1 MTDEQFRAEKLYQI
15 SLTLTHSMLEKGHI
29 TVDEFTVIEQFLLDK
44 YRPLLGTLFSHIRL
58 T

>member
-15 SLTLTHSMLEKGHI
+15 SLTLAHSMLEKGHI
-29 TVDEFTVIEQFLLDK
+29 TVDEFTVFEQFLLDK
-44 YRPLLGTLFSHIRL
+44 YHPIWGTLFSHIRL